1 MSVGES
7 LPQRR
12 LQAIVRGRVQGVG
25 FRATTQ
31 GEARRL
37 GLPGW
42 VRNRGDGA
50 VEVLAEGDEARLKL
64 FLAYLHRGPWGAG
77 VASVA
82 EDWSEAQGAP
92 MPFQVRPT
100 D

>member
-1 MSVGES
+1 MTVGES
-7 LPQRR
+7 PAQRR
-12 LQAIVRGRVQGVG
+12 LHAVVRGRVQGVG

-37 GLPGW
+37 GLAGW
-42 VRNRGDGA
+42 VRNRGDGG
-50 VEVLAEGDEARLKL
+50 VEALAEGDESRLKL

-82 EDWSEAQGAP
+82 EDWSRAQGAP

-100 D
+100 E